1 MPNLLEKAR
10 IMQFKHLFPTIL
22 IILDICAAGA
32 YGISRDGIRVLYW
45 LGAALLTF
53 CSIFMK

>member
-1 MPNLLEKAR
+1 
-10 IMQFKHLFPTIL
+10 MQFKHLFPTIL